1 MNSTFLVGTKGQVTI
16 AKEIR
21 DKLGVKPGWRA
32 LQRVEAG
39 RVVLEFLPP
48 PHLRSLVGVLRNYS
62 EVTIPSSEALEE
74 ASEEAFGNA
83 AVERYRGQEI
93 E

>member
-1 MNSTFLVGTKGQVTI
+1 MNSSFMVGTKGQVTI

-21 DKLGVKPGWRA
+21 DELGVKPGWRA

-39 RVVLEFLPP
+39 HLVLEFLPP
-48 PHLRSLVGVLRNYS
+48 PHCRSLAGVLRNYS
-62 EVTIPSSEALEE
+62 DVTVPTSEALEQ

-83 AVERYRGQEI
+83 AVERYRRQGNE
-93 E
+93 